1 MSDSNIAR
9 RYARALVELATEAGN
24 ADAVERD
31 LANVV
36 DTLLAHDG
44 ELFKALSNPVFTAE
58 ERGKVLNVVLPRLG
72 ASDLSRRFLMLV
84 SERGRLGSIVEIRDI
99 YTSTMD
105 ERAGR
110 VRVRVSTVDPL
121 SPQLEGELK
130 AAFATATGK
139 TIVLDARI
147 DPSLIGGMVARIG
160 GRVYDA
166 SIRSRLE
173 DIKHR
178 LINAQAAPEA

>member
-1 MSDSNIAR
+1 
-9 RYARALVELATEAGN
+9 
-24 ADAVERD
+24 
-31 LANVV
+31 
-36 DTLLAHDG
+36 
-44 ELFKALSNPVFTAE
+44 
-58 ERGKVLNVVLPRLG
+58 
-72 ASDLSRRFLMLV
+72 
-84 SERGRLGSIVEIRDI
+84 
-99 YTSTMD
+99 
-105 ERAGR
+105 
-110 VRVRVSTVDPL
+110 VSTVDPL

-173 DIKHR
+173 DVKHR